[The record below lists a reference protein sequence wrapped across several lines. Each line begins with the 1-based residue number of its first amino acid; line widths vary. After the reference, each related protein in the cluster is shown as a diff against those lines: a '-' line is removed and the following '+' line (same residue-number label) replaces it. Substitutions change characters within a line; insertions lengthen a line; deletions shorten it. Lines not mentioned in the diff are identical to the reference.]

1 MVQTENCARSFQK
14 QGRQEELVKG
24 ACPLDP

>member
-1 MVQTENCARSFQK
+1 MVQAENCALSFQK

-24 ACPLDP
+24 ASPLDP